1 MTIQSAASD
10 LPGDAIGLN
19 LADESLLQGLGV
31 VPVAHEDLPPV
42 PLIVRGWSLA
52 QLGVFGALVSL
63 CLGLS
68 ITVYGELTEDGST
81 PVGSVAGGVAEASR
95 AAVTQAEAPFALPP
109 IESYA
114 EVTAR
119 PLFSASRRPAPQQ
132 AAQRGSLEPASL
144 ALIGIIIS
152 SQSRIA
158 LVQEAKSPKP
168 IRLTEGQEVQGW
180 TVQSILPDRI
190 VIRRGTLEQEV
201 KLHAASQ
208 GAQAGAPASTA
219 RTQ

>member
-1 MTIQSAASD
+1 MI
-10 LPGDAIGLN
+10 
-19 LADESLLQGLGV
+19 
-31 VPVAHEDLPPV
+31 
-42 PLIVRGWSLA
+42 
-52 QLGVFGALVSL
+52 
-63 CLGLS
+63 
-68 ITVYGELTEDGST
+68 VYGELTEDRST
-81 PVGSVAGGVAEASR
+81 PVGSVASRVADASR
-95 AAVTQAEAPFALPP
+95 AAVAQADAPFVLPP

-114 EVTAR
+114 EVMAR

-132 AAQRGSLEPASL
+132 VAQRGSLEPASL
-144 ALIGIIIS
+144 ALTGIILS
-152 SQSRIA
+152 SQSRTA

-168 IRLTEGQEVQGW
+168 IRLAEGQEVQGW